1 MLKEKERQTIQPVF
15 IALPPLRMDLM
26 HASDEHVSKAAL
38 VAAINKIASQPIITE
53 ELVDLQ
59 AVRRLIEHLEKKL

>member
-1 MLKEKERQTIQPVF
+1 MLKEKGRQTIRPVV

-38 VAAINKIASQPIITE
+38 VAAINKIALLPVIAE
-53 ELVDLQ
+53 KPVDTQ
-59 AVRRLIEHLEKKL
+59 SVRKLIEHLEKKL